1 MASVSILYLDW
12 NFIYFITK
20 ACLKFVLA
28 SSQLG
33 RGGERGGGNPGPRA
47 RCCSHSHYLQAPDH
61 LLLVDWKEGGTMLA
75 NGVTLVTGH
84 YEGMQSNSL
93 WTLQGIVLYC

>member
-28 SSQLG
+28 T
-33 RGGERGGGNPGPRA
+33 RNWRRGGGGPGPQGPAVATTPIISR
-47 RCCSHSHYLQAPDH
+47 LQS
-61 LLLVDWKEGGTMLA
+61 T
-75 NGVTLVTGH
+75 T
-84 YEGMQSNSL
+84 
-93 WTLQGIVLYC
+93 